1 MLEELR
7 KRISEIDEKIKK
19 LLDER
24 LEIAKKIGEYK
35 REKNLPFWD
44 PQREQEIL
52 SWAGKYKDIFREII
66 GICRTVQEPVRACFL
81 GPEGSFSHQ
90 AAIKFFSH
98 YTELIPCRN
107 FRELFDVV
115 ESKKSD
121 FSILPIDNSLAGPV
135 GEVLDLLLERNV
147 YIVGERYEKIDIC
160 LLSNKNFENIK
171 EVYSHPHALEQCRNY
186 LAEKLPNVSIVSV
199 DSTSKAAQLAKE
211 KNEAALGG
219 ELLSEIYGLR
229 ILDRS
234 IQDRKNNYTRFIVI
248 SKEQVEGDKT
258 SLIFSVKNV
267 PGALHRAL
275 GPFAKREIDLT
286 SIHSR
291 PVKTKPWDYI
301 FFMDFKGSLKDKEVK
316 EALKEL
322 EEISTFIKILGSYP
336 SGQAHL

>member
-1 MLEELR
+1 MILEELR
-7 KRISEIDEKIKK
+7 RKISEIDEKIKA

-24 LEIAKKIGEYK
+24 VEIAKKIGDYK
-35 REKNLPFWD
+35 REKGLSLWD

-52 SWAGKYKDIFREII
+52 IWAGKYKNIFREII
-66 GICRTVQEPVRACFL
+66 GFCRVVQEPIRVCFL
-81 GPEGSFSHQ
+81 GPEGSYSHQ
-90 AAIKFFSH
+90 AGIKLFSH
-98 YTELIPCRN
+98 YAELVPCKN

-115 ESKKSD
+115 ESKKSN

-147 YIVGERYEKIDIC
+147 YIVGEKYEKIDIC
-160 LLSNKNFENIK
+160 LLSNKSLEDIK

-186 LAEKLPNVSIVSV
+186 LAEKLPNANTISV

-211 KNEAALGG
+211 RDEAALGG
-219 ELLSEIYGLR
+219 ELLSEIYSLK

-248 SKEQVEGDKT
+248 SREQVEGDKT

-267 PGALHRAL
+267 PGALHKAL
-275 GPFAKREIDLT
+275 GPFAKRQIDLT

-336 SGQAHL
+336 SGQVH

>member
-7 KRISEIDEKIKK
+7 KKISEIDDKIKA

-24 LEIAKKIGEYK
+24 ANIAKKIGEYK
-35 REKNLPFWD
+35 KKEGLPLWD

-52 SWAGKYKDIFREII
+52 IWAGKYKDIFREII
-66 GICRTVQEPVRACFL
+66 GFCRTIQEPIKVCFL

-90 AAIKFFSH
+90 AAIKLFSH
-98 YTELIPCRN
+98 YTELIPCKN
-107 FRELFDVV
+107 FRELFDAV
-115 ESKKSD
+115 EGGKSN

-147 YIVGERYEKIDIC
+147 YIVGEKYEKIDIC
-160 LLSNKNFENIK
+160 LLSNKNFEEIK

-186 LAEKLPNVSIVSV
+186 LAEKLPNANIISV
-199 DSTSKAAQLAKE
+199 DSTSKAALLAKE
-211 KNEAALGG
+211 KNEAALGS
-219 ELLSEIYGLR
+219 ELLSKTYDLKI
-229 ILDRS
+229 IDKS

-248 SKEQVEGDKT
+248 SKEPSEGDKT

-301 FFMDFKGSLKDKEVK
+301 FFMDFKGSLKDNKVK
-316 EALKEL
+316 EALREL

-336 SGQAHL
+336 LAQVT